1 MSWRTIAHS
10 ADGPERGVDRVSI
23 AADSATPLW
32 FEQSLRGGHAERDGG
47 SMLALDALAGCR
59 GDWRTDVT
67 KAVCAWVIPLP
78 EAALR
83 SGGAPTAINA
93 ILARV
98 NAPA

>member
-1 MSWRTIAHS
+1 
-10 ADGPERGVDRVSI
+10 
-23 AADSATPLW
+23 
-32 FEQSLRGGHAERDGG
+32 
-47 SMLALDALAGCR
+47 MLALDALAGCR

-78 EAALR
+78 EAVLR
-83 SGGAPTAINA
+83 SGDARTAINA